1 MSREF
6 QKTPFYKVEIGDSS
20 GQNLIPLPYQIHRL
34 IDKIEIKELFI
45 EGGCTGGQFT
55 ITFNEGSREPFPV
68 NSDGDT
74 SAVYP
79 LNASGSGHLSNKVGM
94 LADINYVQGG
104 GGGNLTSILPSAS
117 GIINNV
123 GSVVSSPGAVA
134 NLVGSAAA
142 LASGTSPQL
151 ITLDDKVTPAGPV
164 KYLFQQRN
172 QIKIT
177 WGYVEDLEN
186 RRSVRGLI
194 AGVDYDYPENDNP
207 KVTITSVETS
217 MVFDQVSSVFGKNYS
232 NTVPKG
238 ATVTGKVTVALEG
251 LDLKAVIKKF
261 CSDAN
266 MAEPLVSDEYSEIK
280 LDKHAI
286 RIIPAGMSP
295 QQFFSEM
302 AKKYDAYFKVF
313 IDPATGKDTLVFL
326 SKREFCSALIMDNRT
341 LLTYKSPGSMV
352 KSVKLKAE
360 YNAMTGNAQGGVG
373 DDGKA
378 VTIASNSSVAVGIV
392 DAQADLVDANPTGNN
407 PNQAAKGS
415 AQALNSP
422 FAVGN
427 HGYTPEI
434 NDQATVTRQVYAKA
448 NCQLSNIIMVSLNTI
463 GFAKFRPG
471 PWYVGGL
478 GQRYSGTYYF
488 REVSHHI
495 DATGYTCKMEGSNQ
509 SDYGG
514 IGKASDGV
522 AKTQAANEQVSVGI
536 SVPTSPSALLD
547 SAVSSATGGTAS
559 DKYNQSQEAQ

>member
-34 IDKIEIKELFI
+34 IEKIEIKELFI

-55 ITFNEGSREPFPV
+55 ITFNEGSREPFPT
-68 NSDGDT
+68 NSDADT

-94 LADINYVQGG
+94 LADINYTQEGG
-104 GGGNLTSILPSAS
+104 GANLTSILPSAS

-123 GSVVSSPGAVA
+123 GSVLSSPGAVA
-134 NLVGSAAA
+134 NLAGSVLEA
-142 LASGTSPQL
+142 ASGTSPKL
-151 ITLDDKVTPAGPV
+151 ITLDDKTTSTQPI

-207 KVTITSVETS
+207 KVIITSVETS
-217 MVFDQVSSVFGKNYS
+217 MIFDQVSSIFGKNFS
-232 NTVPKG
+232 NKVPKG
-238 ATVTGKVTVALEG
+238 ATNTGKITVAYED
-251 LDLKAVIKKF
+251 LDLKAVIEKF

-266 MAEPLVSDEYSEIK
+266 MAEPMVSDEYAEIK

-286 RIIPAGMSP
+286 RTIPAGMSP

-313 IDPATGKDTLVFL
+313 VDPATGKDTMVFL
-326 SKREFCSALIMDNRT
+326 SKKEFLSTLILDDKK
-341 LLTYKSPGSMV
+341 LLTYKAPGSFV

-378 VTIASNSSVAVGIV
+378 VTVASNSSVAVGIV

-407 PNQAAKGS
+407 PVQAAKGGVK
-415 AQALNSP
+415 ALNSP

-427 HGYTPEI
+427 HGYNPEI
-434 NDQATVTRQVYAKA
+434 NDVNTVSRQVYAKA
-448 NCQLSNIIMVSLNTI
+448 NCQLSNIIMVSLSTI

-471 PWYVGGL
+471 PWFVGGL

-488 REVSHHI
+488 REVMHTL
-495 DATGYTCKMEGSNQ
+495 DATGYTCKLEGSNQ

-514 IGKASDGV
+514 VGKPSDGV
-522 AKTQAANEQVSVGI
+522 AKTQAGTPEVSVGLTQ
-536 SVPTSPSALLD
+536 PTSPSALLD
-547 SAVSSATGGTAS
+547 AAASAATGGTAS
-559 DKYNQSQEAQ
+559 DKYNKSQEAQ

>member
-1 MSREF
+1 MTREA
-6 QKTPFYKVEIGDSS
+6 QKTPFFKVEIGDSS
-20 GQNLIPLPYQIHRL
+20 GQKLIPLPYQLHRL

-55 ITFNEGSREPFPV
+55 ITFNEGSREPYPK

-74 SAVYP
+74 SASYP
-79 LNASGSGHLSNKVGM
+79 LNDSGSGHLTNKTGM
-94 LADINYVQGG
+94 LADMNYVQEGG
-104 GGGNLTSILPSAS
+104 SSGLTALIPSVT
-117 GIINNV
+117 GIINDVSGAISSIADV
-123 GSVVSSPGAVA
+123 GDALLEIATGNSPK
-134 NLVGSAAA
+134 
-142 LASGTSPQL
+142 L
-151 ITLDDKVTPAGPV
+151 ITIDKKVTSKKPV

-194 AGVDYDYPENDNP
+194 AGIDFDYPENDHP
-207 KVTITSVETS
+207 KVTVTSVETS
-217 MVFDQVSSVFGKNYS
+217 MVFDQVSSIFGKNFS
-232 NTVPKG
+232 NKKPKG
-238 ATVTGKVTVALEG
+238 VTNTGKIVIAYEDI
-251 LDLKAVIKKF
+251 DLKTIIEDF
-261 CSDAN
+261 SSDAGI
-266 MAEPLVSDEYSEIK
+266 ADPIVSDEFSEIK
-280 LDKHAI
+280 LDSNAI

-313 IDPATGKDTLVFL
+313 VDPASGQDTIVFL
-326 SKREFCSALIMDNRT
+326 SKREFCSKLVLDNKT
-341 LLTYKSPGSMV
+341 YLTYKSPGSLV

-378 VTIASNSSVAVGIV
+378 TTVASNSPVSVAIV
-392 DAQADLVDANPTGNN
+392 DAQADLADANPTGNN
-407 PNQAAKGS
+407 PVQAAKGS
-415 AQALNSP
+415 INALKSP

-427 HGYTPEI
+427 HAYTPEI
-434 NDQATVTRQVYAKA
+434 NDVDTVSRQVSAKA
-448 NCQLSNIIMVSLNTI
+448 NCQLSNIIMVSLSTI

-488 REVSHHI
+488 REVAHTI
-495 DATGYTCKMEGSNQ
+495 DAAGGYVCRLEGSNQ

-514 IGKASDGV
+514 TGKSSDGV
-522 AKTQAANEQVSVGI
+522 AKTQAPNDQASVGLFEA
-536 SVPTSPSALLD
+536 PQALLN
-547 SAVSSATGGTAS
+547 SAISNATGGTAS
-559 DKYNQSQEAQ
+559 DKYNKSQESL